1 MKRCYIPLGADQ
13 QGRLRTGIWLPR
25 RVITTRHEVDAD
37 GFPLTYATEPA
48 PLDGAHA
55 ATGVGAEP
63 DRAPRLIE
71 RITPAQFWAAY
82 ALALGICIGV
92 GLVHLVARLSA

>member
-1 MKRCYIPLGADQ
+1 MPYIPHGCDQ
-13 QGRLRTGIWLPR
+13 QQRLQTGVWTPR

-63 DRAPRLIE
+63 ERFEPADGLLQRHRRALLSL
-71 RITPAQFWAAY
+71 
-82 ALALGICIGV
+82 LAIVV
-92 GLVHLVARLSA
+92 GLPLVWHLIARVTA